1 MQKGHTAEMYNDII
15 GFVEKSIHRITH
27 TSSQHLND
35 EKVAQDKQNALALLN
50 NYKKTISANLLELQK
65 LSEWDVFT
73 IAVYGETNAGKST
86 IIETLRILLGEP
98 LKQKSQAQ
106 FRQIAHS
113 IQFDAKR
120 VTSLQNEIQQA
131 SLQKN
136 LLADELQTLLE
147 QHALAEAPLLKE
159 HELLKSV
166 IEQKLQALSLW
177 QKFVHL
183 FKKFEEEHQLAEKL
197 GQFRELKVNHQ
208 STESELKSGMDKVLA
223 MLERGQQELAKI
235 NENLDQLIPYQ
246 DGGIIGNGRS
256 DFTLASQSYYFEA
269 HGQKFALIDVPG
281 IEGDEKKVSEAING
295 AVKKAHAVLYIT
307 RKPSP
312 PNKGETGALGTIEKV
327 HQQLGNQTE
336 VWAIYNK
343 GMTNPMALQAPRL
356 VNEGESASLKDL
368 EKELQQQ
375 LGSSFQGS
383 ICLSALPAFYSA
395 TNCLVPTNSHFKNQQ
410 KFLTAMEESV
420 LLEKSGF
427 AAFVNFISR
436 ELCSNYKD
444 KIVKANV
451 HKINGCIQDGL
462 HLLDGMI
469 NTFSSTKENLE
480 KQLRSTA
487 RELDNLE
494 DSITR
499 RLKSR
504 CRDKL
509 SQAKTQKRQDI
520 YSRIDQDISND
531 DFKQMLER
539 RIDSLKDEL
548 ADSLKTTLHA
558 EVKVFEEEV
567 KEIVTRFIK
576 NADELLEL
584 NINRHFGTG
593 AGNFKLDFKIDNG
606 INKLGLLSSLGGAAG
621 LVWAALT
628 ATNPIL
634 LALSAV
640 TLLFGFYK
648 AVKSFFSSSYK
659 KEQQRKSAD
668 ENLAKVFDKI
678 EEKLDQRLSEASTE
692 ISKTLGQIKGQ
703 LSCPLDSVQGMLHAL
718 QTASND
724 IGQVAT
730 KIA

>member
-1 MQKGHTAEMYNDII
+1 
-15 GFVEKSIHRITH
+15 
-27 TSSQHLND
+27 
-35 EKVAQDKQNALALLN
+35 
-50 NYKKTISANLLELQK
+50 
-65 LSEWDVFT
+65 
-73 IAVYGETNAGKST
+73 
-86 IIETLRILLGEP
+86 
-98 LKQKSQAQ
+98 
-106 FRQIAHS
+106 
-113 IQFDAKR
+113 
-120 VTSLQNEIQQA
+120 
-131 SLQKN
+131 
-136 LLADELQTLLE
+136 
-147 QHALAEAPLLKE
+147 
-159 HELLKSV
+159 
-166 IEQKLQALSLW
+166 
-177 QKFVHL
+177 
-183 FKKFEEEHQLAEKL
+183 
-197 GQFRELKVNHQ
+197 
-208 STESELKSGMDKVLA
+208 
-223 MLERGQQELAKI
+223 
-235 NENLDQLIPYQ
+235 
-246 DGGIIGNGRS
+246 
-256 DFTLASQSYYFEA
+256 
-269 HGQKFALIDVPG
+269 
-281 IEGDEKKVSEAING
+281 
-295 AVKKAHAVLYIT
+295 
-307 RKPSP
+307 
-312 PNKGETGALGTIEKV
+312 
-327 HQQLGNQTE
+327 
-336 VWAIYNK
+336 
-343 GMTNPMALQAPRL
+343 
-356 VNEGESASLKDL
+356 
-368 EKELQQQ
+368 
-375 LGSSFQGS
+375 
-383 ICLSALPAFYSA
+383 
-395 TNCLVPTNSHFKNQQ
+395 
-410 KFLTAMEESV
+410 MEESV

-548 ADSLKTTLHA
+548 VDSLKTTLHA

-567 KEIVTRFIK
+567 KEIVTRFMK

-692 ISKTLGQIKGQ
+692 ISKTLGHIKGQ

>member
-27 TSSQHLND
+27 TSSSNADD
-35 EKVAQDKQNALALLN
+35 EKVAQDKKNALVLLN
-50 NYKKTISANLLELQK
+50 DYKKNISANLLELQK

-86 IIETLRILLGEP
+86 IIETLRILLGDP
-98 LKQKSQAQ
+98 VKQKSQAQ
-106 FRQIAHS
+106 FRQIAKS

-120 VTSLQNEIQQA
+120 LTSLQNEIQQA

-136 LLADELQTLLE
+136 SLADELQTLVE

-159 HELLKSV
+159 QELVKSV
-166 IEQKLQALSLW
+166 IEQKLQALGLW

-197 GQFRELKVNHQ
+197 AQFREIKANHQ
-208 STESELKSGMDKVLA
+208 SAESELRSGIDKAVA
-223 MLERGQQELAKI
+223 TLERGRQELAKI
-235 NENLDQLIPYQ
+235 NENLGQLTPYQ
-246 DGGIIGNGRS
+246 DGEIIGNGRS

-269 HGQKFALIDVPG
+269 RGQKFALIDVPG

-312 PNKGETGALGTIEKV
+312 PNKGEAGALGTVEKIR
-327 HQQLGNQTE
+327 QQLGNQTE

-343 GMTNPMALQAPRL
+343 GVTNPMALQAARL
-356 VNEGESASLKDL
+356 VNEGEAISLQDL
-368 EKELQQQ
+368 EKELEVQ
-375 LGSSFQGS
+375 LEKNFKGCIS
-383 ICLSALPAFYSA
+383 LSALPAFYAA
-395 TNCLVPTNSHFKNQQ
+395 TDCLVPTNSHFKNQQ
-410 KFLTAMEESV
+410 KFLTSMGEQA

-427 AAFVNFISR
+427 ASFVNFISH
-436 ELCSNYKD
+436 ELCHNYKD

-451 HKINGCIQDGL
+451 HKVNGCIQDGL
-462 HLLDGMI
+462 HLLEVMI
-469 NTFSSTKENLE
+469 NTFSSAKENLE

-494 DSITR
+494 DSIAR

-509 SQAKTQKRQDI
+509 SETKTQKRQDI

-531 DFKQMLER
+531 EFKQMLER

-548 ADSLKTTLHA
+548 ADSLKGALQA
-558 EVKVFEEEV
+558 EVKGYEDEV
-567 KEIVTRFIK
+567 REIVTRFMK

-584 NINRHFGTG
+584 NINRHFGPG
-593 AGNFKLDFKIDNG
+593 AGNFKLEFKIDNG

-640 TLLFGFYK
+640 TLLFSFYK
-648 AVKSFFSSSYK
+648 AVRSFFSSSYK

-678 EEKLDQRLSEASTE
+678 EEKIDQRLSEARTE
-692 ISKTLGQIKGQ
+692 ISKTLGQVKGQ
-703 LSCPLDSVQGMLHAL
+703 LSGPLDSVQGTLHAL
-718 QTASND
+718 RTASND